1 MIDKNS
7 PAFRSSG
14 KPDGDYYT
22 DGLTIR
28 RYYAAKAMKALI
40 EAWGIKDLRAD
51 TITSRAFSFADAMIE
66 FENNELKEKE

>member
-1 MIDKNS
+1 MIDKNT
-7 PAFRSSG
+7 PAYPCDRDIPNLDSG
-14 KPDGDYYT
+14 I
-22 DGLTIR
+22 TIR

-51 TITSRAFSFADAMIE
+51 TITRRAFSFADAMIE